1 MAIAEEFK
9 QVGIGRSVFTGPT
22 PVEGPVAWLDTPA
35 AVIEFVGRD
44 DVQDTIVL
52 ARGGT
57 TTFLTPALTAGV
69 KGVITLQG
77 APESHLGILS
87 REYGIPCV
95 MGVQFEDGVRSSRG
109 EVIPADGAV
118 VRLDISSPQGKVLI
132 EPGAPTAGAR
142 GEPTDEEKALA
153 AQMEQV
159 IPLLHHLRG
168 EVPHGAEG
176 DAMMRE
182 RMKTQV
188 TLLTDESL
196 RRTLSVD
203 EVNDFI
209 DYSAWNVWDALALRS
224 TEGESGLIPRQEYEA
239 FGCIQQWLRFPE
251 FVTAI
256 TDKVGVDGL
265 IGIGGTS
272 RREVGSKA
280 NQLHL
285 WCSAITPLFGRGLL
299 IKLGL
304 AGEDEGTQE
313 VADLVQFQRRLI
325 AGFWGDGG
333 EAFASSRG
341 YAAPVLEQSWID
353 RFASEA
359 TTFTDDAQRGLY
371 QRFNAT
377 TEITGFLLHFD
388 NRSGLSDT
396 GPYPLPDGGFMIV
409 RDHFLHDPAYHWHDV
424 AEDLPHCLTQAMV
437 FHPTEDLTVNVLDIG
452 TLFSEP
458 SNYLQHLTGMAVYAR
473 DTWDTP
479 IEDLR
484 RVDEDEM
491 GRILEVCDVATTKLY
506 KRIAS
511 MSPRDKIMCGA
522 QVYYT
527 EFVAPVARLAG
538 VWDELVAERDFFEI
552 DERASQAYYPL
563 VRDKQAS
570 VIVPEAFLMGM
581 ISPHIERIGDGAG
594 DIDPAEHE
602 AHYPV
607 LHRLAVRGLLVDGV
621 DGAEPLSEAGLVVV
635 SRAGTMLSEAG
646 NRVHAALLA
655 AEREAIDDER
665 LAQIYERFLPINVEF
680 KGACSRWHAVGDDGA
695 RAALLGELSG
705 LVDRVE
711 PALRRSGEIIDR
723 FAEYGPRLRSALASA
738 EAGDHEQ
745 VTSPHH
751 DSLHTV
757 WMELH
762 EDYIQVL
769 DIDREEEGS
778 Y

>member
-1 MAIAEEFK
+1 MAIAQEFRP
-9 QVGIGRSVFTGPT
+9 VGAGRAVFTSPD
-22 PVEGPVAWLDTPA
+22 PVEGPVAWLDSPA
-35 AVIEFVGRD
+35 AVIDFVANG
-44 DVQDTIVL
+44 DVANTIVL

-69 KGVITLQG
+69 KGVMTLQG

-95 MGVQFEDGVRSSRG
+95 MGIQFEDGVRSSRG
-109 EVIPADGAV
+109 EVIPADGAI
-118 VRLDISSPQGKVLI
+118 VRLDISSPEGRVSI
-132 EPGAPTAGAR
+132 EPGAPTDGAR
-142 GEPTDEEKALA
+142 GEPTEEEQALA
-153 AQMEQV
+153 AQMEQIV
-159 IPLLHHLRG
+159 PLLHHLRG

-182 RMKTQV
+182 RMTTQV
-188 TLLTDESL
+188 TKLTDESL
-196 RRTLSVD
+196 RRELSVD
-203 EVNDFI
+203 EVNDFV
-209 DYSAWNVWDALALRS
+209 DYAAWNVWDALALRS

-251 FVTAI
+251 FARLI
-256 TDKVGVDGL
+256 TERVGIDGV
-265 IGIGGTS
+265 IDIGGTS

-280 NQLHL
+280 NQLHI

-304 AGEDEGTQE
+304 AGEDEGTKE
-313 VADLVQFQRRLI
+313 VEELVQFQRRLT

-353 RFASEA
+353 RFAAEA
-359 TTFTDDAQRGLY
+359 VTFADDEQRGLY

-437 FHPTEDLTVNVLDIG
+437 FHPTEDLKVNVLDIG

-458 SNYLQHLTGMAVYAR
+458 SNYLNHLTGMAVYAR
-473 DTWDTP
+473 DRHDTP
-479 IEDLR
+479 IEELR

-491 GRILEVCDVATTKLY
+491 RRILATCDTTTTKLY

-522 QVYYT
+522 TVYYT
-527 EFVAPVARLAG
+527 EFVAPMARRAG
-538 VWDELVAERDFFEI
+538 VWDELVEQHDFFEI
-552 DERASQAYYPL
+552 DERAMQAYYPL
-563 VRDKQAS
+563 VRDGQAAK
-570 VIVPEAFLMGM
+570 IVPEAFLMGM
-581 ISPHIERIGDGAG
+581 LSPHIARIGDGA
-594 DIDPAEHE
+594 DPAEHRD
-602 AHYPV
+602 AFDA
-607 LHRLAVRGLLVDGV
+607 LHRLKLRGLLPEAEGLDGLDALV
-621 DGAEPLSEAGLVVV
+621 AAGLVIQ
-635 SRAGTMLSEAG
+635 SPAGAMLTEDG
-646 NRVHAALLA
+646 HRVHEALLQE
-655 AEREAIDDER
+655 ERARIDAKRLQAIYD
-665 LAQIYERFLPINVEF
+665 RFLPINSDF
-680 KGACSRWHAVGDDGA
+680 KAACSRWHAADDDGA
-695 RAALLGELSG
+695 RAALLDELEG
-705 LVDRVE
+705 LLDRVE
-711 PALRRSGEIIDR
+711 PALRRSGEIVGR
-723 FAEYGPRLRSALASA
+723 FAAYGERLRSAHGAA
-738 EAGDHEQ
+738 RDGDHEQ
-745 VTSPHH
+745 VISPRT

-762 EDYIQVL
+762 EDYVQVL
-769 DIDREEEGS
+769 QVDREAEGS
-778 Y
+778 F

>member
-1 MAIAEEFK
+1 MAVAQEFK
-9 QVGIGRSVFTGPT
+9 LVGAGRAVFTADLPT
-22 PVEGPVAWLDTPA
+22 EGPVAWLDTPA
-35 AVIEFVGRD
+35 AVIDFVANG
-44 DVQDTIVL
+44 DVANTVVL

-109 EVIPADGAV
+109 EVIPADGAI
-118 VRLDISSPQGKVLI
+118 VRLDISSPEGKVLI

-142 GEPTDEEKALA
+142 GEPTADELALA

-168 EVPHGAEG
+168 EIPHGADG
-176 DAMMRE
+176 DMMMRE
-182 RMKTQV
+182 RMTTQV

-196 RRTLSVD
+196 RRDLVVD

-239 FGCIQQWLRFPE
+239 FGCINQYLRFGE
-251 FVTAI
+251 FVRAI
-256 TDKVGVDGL
+256 TDKVGVDGV
-265 IGIGGTS
+265 IEIGGLN
-272 RREVGSKA
+272 RREVGTKV

-299 IKLGL
+299 LKLGL
-304 AGEDEGTQE
+304 IDDDHGTQD

-325 AGFWGDGG
+325 AGFWGDNG
-333 EAFASSRG
+333 EAFSSTRG
-341 YAAPVLEQSWID
+341 YEAPVLEQSWID
-353 RFASEA
+353 RFAA
-359 TTFTDDAQRGLY
+359 DAVTFTDDDHRGLY

-388 NRSGLSDT
+388 NRAGLSDT

-424 AEDLPHCLTQAMV
+424 AENLPHCLTQAMV
-437 FHPTEDLTVNVLDIG
+437 FHPDEDLQVNVLDIG

-458 SNYLQHLTGMAVYAR
+458 SNYLKHLTGMAVYAR
-473 DTWDTP
+473 DRWDTP

-491 GRILEVCDVATTKLY
+491 RSILATCDTATTRLY

-511 MSPRDKIMCGA
+511 MAPRDKIMAGA

-527 EFVAPVARLAG
+527 EFVAPVARAAG
-538 VWDELVAERDFFEI
+538 LWDEFVNERDFFEI
-552 DERASQAYYPL
+552 DELAARAYYPL
-563 VRDKQAS
+563 VRDGQAA
-570 VIVPEAFLMGM
+570 VIVPEAFLMG
-581 ISPHIERIGDGAG
+581 ILSPHIQRIGEGP
-594 DIDPAEHE
+594 DPADH
-602 AHYPV
+602 ADDFTL
-607 LHRLAVRGLLVDGV
+607 LHRLALRGLLT
-621 DGAEPLSEAGLVVV
+621 EPQAGGQALVEAGLVVM
-635 SRAGTMLSEAG
+635 SAAGLMLSEAG
-646 NRVHAALLA
+646 NRVHGALLSAERAAADTERLQQVYDRFLPVNIEFKAACARWHDADEAARHALLA
-655 AEREAIDDER
+655 D
-665 LAQIYERFLPINVEF
+665 
-680 KGACSRWHAVGDDGA
+680 
-695 RAALLGELSG
+695 LSG

-711 PALRRSGEIIDR
+711 PALRRSGEVIAR
-723 FAEYGPRLRSALASA
+723 FADYGPRLRDALRAA
-738 EAGDHEQ
+738 EGGDHEQ
-745 VTSPHH
+745 VTSPRT

-762 EDYIQVL
+762 EDYVQVL
-769 DIDREEEGS
+769 GIDREEEGS